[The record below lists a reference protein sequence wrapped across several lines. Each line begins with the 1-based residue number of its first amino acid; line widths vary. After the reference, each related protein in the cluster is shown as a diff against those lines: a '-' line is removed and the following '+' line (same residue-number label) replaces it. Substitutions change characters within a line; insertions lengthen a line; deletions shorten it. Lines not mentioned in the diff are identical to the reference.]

1 MGRGRFLMALTRRYD
16 QQEETFLR
24 GLIIPEEDRHLFTT
38 STWSGGYR
46 WFRSPNITPIEHWR
60 RPGIQ
65 VTAPTKRAG

>member
-1 MGRGRFLMALTRRYD
+1 MALLKQYD

-46 WFRSPNITPIEHWR
+46 WFRSPDIVPIEHYK
-60 RPGIQ
+60 RPSID
-65 VTAPTKRAG
+65 VTTPTKRAG